1 MSLETYQNMMAELG
15 RACGF
20 SLPVDDTGY
29 TSLEVDGSLICNI
42 QYIEPADAAY
52 IYFEIGRIVAGG
64 EGKVAP
70 ELLAGNLFGLGTGG
84 GVLAMEPESRKG
96 FWILW
101 IPSCGRRNI
110 GPIVWGNST
119 GRPWEPGRPP
129 PPKCCFGCNR
139 PFPDANRTA
148 ATIRMTLCLSCKRSI
163 RYLTVPPAGSFW
175 IRTPSSASP
184 LSRAGA

>member
-1 MSLETYQNMMAELG
+1 MFLAVPPIWGCAASSGAGFTVFWEKRRTLKGESMSLETYQNMMAELG

-42 QYIEPADAAY
+42 QYIKPADAAY

-84 GVLAMEPESRKG
+84 GVLAMEPESRKVMY
-96 FWILW
+96 
-101 IPSCGRRNI
+101 SYQCGLTELSHERFLDIIDSVMRQAEY
-110 GPIVWGNST
+110 W
-119 GRPWEPGRPP
+119 
-129 PPKCCFGCNR
+129 
-139 PFPDANRTA
+139 ANRLGELNREAVGTGA
-148 ATIRMTLCLSCKRSI
+148 
-163 RYLTVPPAGSFW
+163 PAPAEMLF
-175 IRTPSSASP
+175 RV
-184 LSRAGA
+184 